1 LYLRSFTTHQTKH
14 TRTNILFLFSM
25 GHHCCVPR
33 CSSNSRHSGNGA
45 ITFHAF
51 PVDPKERKLWIHSVR
66 RADYKKLTV
75 NKHTKVCSKH
85 FRDEDFIQPQ
95 YSKRRMLKKGVV
107 PSVFVWTRGN
117 QEASQCEKKTK
128 SSSNDSGMVS

>member
-1 LYLRSFTTHQTKH
+1 
-14 TRTNILFLFSM
+14 M